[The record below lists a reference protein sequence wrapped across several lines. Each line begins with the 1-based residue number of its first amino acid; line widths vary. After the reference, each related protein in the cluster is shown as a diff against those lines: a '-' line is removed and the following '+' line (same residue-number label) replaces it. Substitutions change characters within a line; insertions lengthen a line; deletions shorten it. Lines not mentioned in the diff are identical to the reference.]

1 VIFWSPLDSGLH
13 VWAIQVGA
21 SDCFVMMTH
30 SNFIEIP
37 SLEGHSCELINAD
50 DIASFDYS
58 PAATREEQ
66 IPMESAIIIR
76 LKNGKSVICR
86 GDRAE
91 ALRAKLTDGC

>member
-1 VIFWSPLDSGLH
+1 
-13 VWAIQVGA
+13 
-21 SDCFVMMTH
+21 MMTH

-37 SLEGHSCELINAD
+37 SLEGPSCELINAD

-66 IPMESAIIIR
+66 IPMESAITIR
-76 LKNGKSVICR
+76 LKNGKSVVCR
-86 GDRAE
+86 GDRAG